1 MSPPVTQRSSMAG
14 RLVPVAPSKLNM
26 VNKRI
31 RDLKTLV
38 GKAFGKTVILS
49 VTKSSRHEIFEH
61 YGAISP

>member
-1 MSPPVTQRSSMAG
+1 MAV

>member
-14 RLVPVAPSKLNM
+14 RLVPVAPSKLKM
-26 VNKRI
+26 VNNRI
-31 RDLKTLV
+31 RDRKTLV

-49 VTKSSRHEIFEH
+49 VAKSSRNEIFEP